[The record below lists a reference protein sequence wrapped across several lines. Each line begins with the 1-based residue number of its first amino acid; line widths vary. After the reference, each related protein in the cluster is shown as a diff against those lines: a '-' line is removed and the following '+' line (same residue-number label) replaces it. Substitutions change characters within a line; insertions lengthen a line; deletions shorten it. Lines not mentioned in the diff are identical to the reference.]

1 MEKLATYTLRSK
13 DTPLLRFSLLG
24 EKQEAF
30 GVEKMAYSVH
40 ILQCTEDK
48 GMLPYSLRS
57 HLSDQC
63 LLRWIERRKA
73 PKNRQFVNEIMRSIE
88 DSNNPLRY
96 VDISHALS
104 LNDTLWITN
113 DAVPARWNDFSLYR
127 HPFNDVLAYV
137 AFTGYSERVPG
148 VVSSP
153 ELTSSGALKKCWSN
167 RGDGIYLIKGD
178 DLLKRDDGRSQAT
191 MEFYAAQIAERMGLA
206 HINYDLEEFH
216 HRDGEREIVC
226 TCKLFTSEHVG
237 YVNALDFFCD
247 HGIDMDNVNME
258 DLSTQVKM
266 AHMFGL
272 PDYEDIMVFDAII
285 CNQDRHLGNF
295 GYLIDNDTGKYL
307 RPAPIFDNGFSLL
320 VGASQRNMKNL
331 SEYISSIHG
340 KYLGFDEQ
348 AQLFL
353 EPRHVAP
360 IRSLVDFSFTRHPK
374 YNVSDDCLSAMS
386 KMIRLRAQRLL
397 EIFQT
402 KKKYF
407 ANHHDSRFLK
417 KEEMVLQK
425 RK

>member
-1 MEKLATYTLRSK
+1 
-13 DTPLLRFSLLG
+13 
-24 EKQEAF
+24 
-30 GVEKMAYSVH
+30 
-40 ILQCTEDK
+40 
-48 GMLPYSLRS
+48 
-57 HLSDQC
+57 
-63 LLRWIERRKA
+63 
-73 PKNRQFVNEIMRSIE
+73 
-88 DSNNPLRY
+88 
-96 VDISHALS
+96 
-104 LNDTLWITN
+104 
-113 DAVPARWNDFSLYR
+113 
-127 HPFNDVLAYV
+127 
-137 AFTGYSERVPG
+137 
-148 VVSSP
+148 
-153 ELTSSGALKKCWSN
+153 
-167 RGDGIYLIKGD
+167 
-178 DLLKRDDGRSQAT
+178 
-191 MEFYAAQIAERMGLA
+191 
-206 HINYDLEEFH
+206 
-216 HRDGEREIVC
+216 
-226 TCKLFTSEHVG
+226 
-237 YVNALDFFCD
+237 
-247 HGIDMDNVNME
+247 
-258 DLSTQVKM
+258 
-266 AHMFGL
+266 
-272 PDYEDIMVFDAII
+272 MVFDAII

-331 SEYISSIHG
+331 SEYISSIRG

-407 ANHHDSRFLK
+407 KNHHDSRFLK